1 MLKLKDQ
8 RQDGRINII
17 FKIFLS
23 ITLFLFQNN
32 ISATNLIGNGSIIL
46 IPLED
51 NEKYYEYEYKNNIVT
66 RVLKDNKPYL
76 LFGIPY
82 HSSPGMNTFEFKSD
96 NMNKIINLSIRKK
109 HFTTQNINI
118 NKYRKKTKE
127 ELERI
132 YKEKEEIQKAKNIRY
147 DNFPDFNFITPTNG
161 IVTGV
166 YGTQRY
172 YNGVK
177 GRYHNGHDIAAD
189 IGTPIFSPSKGK
201 IMLTG
206 NYYYNGK
213 FVMIN
218 HGSNLI
224 SIFLHMN
231 QINVSK
237 GSIVEKGEII
247 GTVGNTGLSTGPHL
261 HWSVML
267 NNVYV
272 DPIEFIKKVKAELD
286 K

>member
-23 ITLFLFQNN
+23 IILFLFQNN
-32 ISATNLIGNGSIIL
+32 ISASNFISNGGIVL

-51 NEKYYEYEYKNNIVT
+51 NEKYNEYQYKNNIVT

-82 HSSPGMNTFEFKSD
+82 DSSSGISTYEFKSD

-109 HFTTQNINI
+109 YFTTQNINI

-147 DNFPDFNFITPTNG
+147 DNFPDYDFITPTKG

-189 IGTPIFSPSKGK
+189 IGTPIYSPSKGK
-201 IMLTG
+201 IILTG

-218 HGSNLI
+218 HGNNLI

-231 QINVSK
+231 QISVSK

>member
-32 ISATNLIGNGSIIL
+32 ISASNLIGNGSIIL
-46 IPLED
+46 IPLEN

-218 HGSNLI
+218 HGNNLI

>member
-1 MLKLKDQ
+1 MLKLKGQ

-32 ISATNLIGNGSIIL
+32 ISASNLIGNGSIVL

-51 NEKYYEYEYKNNIVT
+51 NEKYNEYQYKNNIVT

-118 NKYRKKTKE
+118 NKYREKTKE

-189 IGTPIFSPSKGK
+189 IGTPIFSPQKGR
-201 IMLTG
+201 LC
-206 NYYYNGK
+206 
-213 FVMIN
+213 
-218 HGSNLI
+218 
-224 SIFLHMN
+224 
-231 QINVSK
+231 
-237 GSIVEKGEII
+237 
-247 GTVGNTGLSTGPHL
+247 
-261 HWSVML
+261 
-267 NNVYV
+267 
-272 DPIEFIKKVKAELD
+272 
-286 K
+286 

>member
-1 MLKLKDQ
+1 MLKLKGQ

-32 ISATNLIGNGSIIL
+32 ISASNLIGNGSIVL

-51 NEKYYEYEYKNNIVT
+51 NEKYNEYQYKNNIVT

-118 NKYRKKTKE
+118 NKYREKTKE

-132 YKEKEEIQKAKNIRY
+132 YKI
-147 DNFPDFNFITPTNG
+147 
-161 IVTGV
+161 
-166 YGTQRY
+166 
-172 YNGVK
+172 
-177 GRYHNGHDIAAD
+177 
-189 IGTPIFSPSKGK
+189 
-201 IMLTG
+201 
-206 NYYYNGK
+206 
-213 FVMIN
+213 
-218 HGSNLI
+218 
-224 SIFLHMN
+224 
-231 QINVSK
+231 
-237 GSIVEKGEII
+237 
-247 GTVGNTGLSTGPHL
+247 
-261 HWSVML
+261 
-267 NNVYV
+267 
-272 DPIEFIKKVKAELD
+272 
-286 K
+286 

>member
-32 ISATNLIGNGSIIL
+32 ISASNLIGNGSIIL
-46 IPLED
+46 IPLEN
-51 NEKYYEYEYKNNIVT
+51 NEKYYEYKYKNNIVT

-96 NMNKIINLSIRKK
+96 NTNKIINLSIRKK

-118 NKYRKKTKE
+118 NKYREKTKE

-189 IGTPIFSPSKGK
+189 IGTPIYSPSKGK
-201 IMLTG
+201 IILTG

-218 HGSNLI
+218 HGNNLI

-231 QINVSK
+231 QISVSK

>member
-32 ISATNLIGNGSIIL
+32 ISASNLIGNGSIIL
-46 IPLED
+46 IPLEN
-51 NEKYYEYEYKNNIVT
+51 NEKYYEYKYKNNIVT

-147 DNFPDFNFITPTNG
+147 DNFPDYDFITPTKG

-189 IGTPIFSPSKGK
+189 IGTPIYSPSKGK
-201 IMLTG
+201 IILTG

-218 HGSNLI
+218 HGNNLI

-231 QINVSK
+231 QISVSK

>member
-1 MLKLKDQ
+1 MSKLKGQ

-32 ISATNLIGNGSIIL
+32 ISASNLIGNGSIVL
-46 IPLED
+46 IPLEN
-51 NEKYYEYEYKNNIVT
+51 NEKYNEYQYKNNIVT
-66 RVLKDNKPYL
+66 KVLKDNKPYL

-118 NKYRKKTKE
+118 NKYREKTKE

-201 IMLTG
+201 IILTG

-218 HGSNLI
+218 HGNNLI